1 MKIAQI
7 APLFESVPPK
17 FYGGTERV
25 VSYLT
30 EELVRQGHD
39 VTLFA
44 SGDSKTSAKLV
55 RCCDIALR
63 LNPILLDPLPFHV
76 IMLEEARRRATE
88 FDILHFHIDFLQGPL
103 LREFNGRTVT
113 TIHGRLDLPHIVPFY
128 HVFRELPLIAVS
140 NDQRRSLSSANWTGT
155 VHHGLPCDLLPFR
168 PKASG
173 GYLAFLGRI
182 APEKRP
188 DRAIEIAVKA
198 GMPLKIAAK
207 VDRADQAYWD
217 EKIRPMVKA
226 NANIEYL
233 GEIAEH
239 EKADFLGQASALLF
253 PVDWP
258 EPFGLVMI
266 EAMACGTPVVAF
278 KCGSVPEVVEEGVSG
293 FVVET
298 VDQAAAAVARVG
310 SLDRA
315 NVRAAFEHRFTIDR
329 TARDYLQLY
338 QQVISSHA
346 RSTRFRKAERK
357 HEATLVPGPHPI
369 AIGTKTMG
377 TRGKLSVKV
386 LDSLTTPVV
395 EPSKISVFPNAAGE
409 AVRDDSVSEPL
420 IGSGKSPE
428 AS

>member
-1 MKIAQI
+1 
-7 APLFESVPPK
+7 VPPK

-30 EELVRQGHD
+30 EELVHQGHD

-76 IMLEEARRRATE
+76 IMLEEARRRANE
-88 FDILHFHIDFLQGPL
+88 FDVLHFHIDFLQGPL
-103 LREFNGRTVT
+103 VREFNGRTVT

-128 HVFRELPLIAVS
+128 HVFRDLPLVAVS
-140 NDQRRSLSSANWTGT
+140 NDQRKYLHSANWIGT
-155 VHHGLPCDLLPFR
+155 IHHGLPCGLLPFQ

-188 DRAIEIAVKA
+188 DRAIEIAVRA

-207 VDRADQAYWD
+207 VDLVDQAYWE
-217 EKIRPMVKA
+217 EKIRPMIEA
-226 NANIEYL
+226 NANVEYL

-239 EKADFLGQASALLF
+239 EKASFLGQAAALLF

-266 EAMACGTPVVAF
+266 EAMACGTPVIAF
-278 KCGSVPEVVEEGVSG
+278 RSGSVPEVVEDGVSG

-298 VDQAAAAVARVG
+298 VDQAAGVVAMAA

-315 NVRAAFEHRFTIDR
+315 NVRTAFENRFTIER
-329 TARDYLQLY
+329 VAHDYLQMYHQL
-338 QQVISSHA
+338 VASEV
-346 RSTRFRKAERK
+346 RSTQFRKASGKRRR
-357 HEATLVPGPHPI
+357 EAFYPKSTLAPGLLPS
-369 AIGTKTMG
+369 AVKRGGTG
-377 TRGKLSVKV
+377 AKLLVKV
-386 LDSLTTPVV
+386 TDSLTKPVV
-395 EPSKISVFPNAAGE
+395 ESNECSVIPDVAAETFGE
-409 AVRDDSVSEPL
+409 
-420 IGSGKSPE
+420 
-428 AS
+428 